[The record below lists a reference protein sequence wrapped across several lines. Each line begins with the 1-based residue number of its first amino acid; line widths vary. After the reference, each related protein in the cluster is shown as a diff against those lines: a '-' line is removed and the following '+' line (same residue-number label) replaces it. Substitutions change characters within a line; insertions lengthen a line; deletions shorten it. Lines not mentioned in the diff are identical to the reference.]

1 MKLGLLSQ
9 LIRSSSKMGIRT
21 GEANLDGTLLYAQK
35 IALMGILN
43 LVELASNINQ
53 SSQKENKESIIKSIY
68 VY

>member
-1 MKLGLLSQ
+1 
-9 LIRSSSKMGIRT
+9 MGIPT

-53 SSQKENKESIIKSIY
+53 SSQKENKESIIKSIS